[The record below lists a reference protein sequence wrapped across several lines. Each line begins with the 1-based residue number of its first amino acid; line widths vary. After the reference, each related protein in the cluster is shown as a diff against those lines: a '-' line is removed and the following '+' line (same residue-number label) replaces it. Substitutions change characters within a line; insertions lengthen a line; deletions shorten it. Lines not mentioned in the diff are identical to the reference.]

1 MLSVFISTGKRS
13 MKKTAVV
20 TGVSSGIGFATAKHL
35 LEKGYRVFGSVR
47 KQTDAQV
54 AQEKLGE
61 NFSPLLFDVTD
72 QQAIEKAAAQVGA
85 ELGGEN
91 LTALVNNAGVCPMSP
106 MLHSP
111 LDEVRHAI
119 EVNAIGLLAVTQGF
133 ARLLGARKDA
143 PANPGTLVNITSV
156 NAAIAIP
163 LFGGY
168 NASKFA
174 AHGISETLRRELSIY
189 GINVASI
196 QPAEV
201 KTDIQGKIN
210 DDQLKEQYGNT
221 DYWPAIAMQLETRKT
236 GKNNNIIPVE
246 KVTGKVVEAIES
258 PRPKADYPLHILW
271 RLNQLLP
278 SKIMDKL
285 LNKFGGI
292 NRC

>member
-1 MLSVFISTGKRS
+1 

-35 LEKGYRVFGSVR
+35 LDRGYRVFGSVR
-47 KQTDAQV
+47 KERDAEET
-54 AQEKLGE
+54 QEKLGE
-61 NFSPLLFDVTD
+61 NFTPLLFDVTD
-72 QQAIEKAAAQVGA
+72 QQAIIKAAEQVEV

-91 LTALVNNAGVCPMSP
+91 LAGLVNNAGVCPMSP

-119 EVNAIGLLAVTQGF
+119 EVNALGLLAVTQGF
-133 ARLLGARKDA
+133 ARLLGARKNA
-143 PANPGTLVNITSV
+143 PANPGRLVNITSV
-156 NAAIAIP
+156 NATIAIP

-174 AHGISETLRRELSIY
+174 AHAISETLRRELSIY
-189 GINVASI
+189 GINVSSI

-210 DDQLKEQYGNT
+210 DNQLKQQYGDT
-221 DYWPAIAMQLETRKT
+221 DFWPAIAMQLETRKC
-236 GKNNNIIPVE
+236 GANSNVIPVE
-246 KVTGKVVEAIES
+246 KVTDKVIEAIES
-258 PRPKADYPLHILW
+258 AKPKADYPLHILW

-278 SKIMDKL
+278 SKVMDKL

-292 NRC
+292 TRC